1 MRRPLAAPLKGSP
14 AGEAV
19 DEEALCAFMGRRAPG
34 GRLSTQRRE
43 TDQLEILCGLINGIT
58 CGAPLTALI
67 RNTDQRSKD
76 YKAIAD
82 RPRPSHAD
90 LPAQVRYQGFQDVR
104 GGGASPD
111 ASRLPICCAGGIA
124 LQILARRG
132 IRVAAHL
139 AAVGTVEDRP
149 FSPMGE
155 TDAVLQA
162 RLKRELPVLSDEAD
176 KAMAAAVAAA
186 RKSGDSIGAV
196 IEGMITGLPMGLGG
210 PLFEG
215 FDGALAFGL
224 LAFQGSKAW
233 SSATALRP
241 HAVRARL
248 RTTPGSLSS
257 LLPGAAPA
265 ANHAGGIAGGMTT
278 SAPIL
283 FRAAMKPTPSIA
295 LRQQTVSLEAGTAAE
310 LIVTGRHD
318 PCIGIR
324 AVPVVEAVA
333 ALRCPGPPPR
343 AAGSALK
350 GPPQCRVLGF

>member
-1 MRRPLAAPLKGSP
+1 MQRPLAAPLKGSLRAKP
-14 AGEAV
+14 LTKRRFAPS
-19 DEEALCAFMGRRAPG
+19 MGRRAPG

-43 TDQLEILCGLINGIT
+43 TDQPEILCGLMNGIT

-104 GGGASPD
+104 GGGAFSG
-111 ASRLPICCAGGIA
+111 RLTAPICCAGGIA

-149 FSPMGE
+149 FNPMGE
-155 TDAVLQA
+155 SDAVLQA
-162 RLKRELPVLSDEAD
+162 RLERELPVLTDEAD
-176 KAMAAAVAAA
+176 EAMAAAVAAA

-196 IEGMITGLPMGLGG
+196 IEGMITGLPMAWAARSLRVLTAHS
-210 PLFEG
+210 PSDF
-215 FDGALAFGL
+215 

-233 SSATALRP
+233 SLATALRP

-257 LLPGAAPA
+257 QLRAPRQR
-265 ANHAGGIAGGMTT
+265 
-278 SAPIL
+278 PIT
-283 FRAAMKPTPSIA
+283 R
-295 LRQQTVSLEAGTAAE
+295 
-310 LIVTGRHD
+310 
-318 PCIGIR
+318 
-324 AVPVVEAVA
+324 A
-333 ALRCPGPPPR
+333 ALRRG
-343 AAGSALK
+343 
-350 GPPQCRVLGF
+350 

>member
-1 MRRPLAAPLKGSP
+1 MQRPLAAPLKGSLRAKP
-14 AGEAV
+14 LTKRRFAPLWGAE
-19 DEEALCAFMGRRAPG
+19 RRAA
-34 GRLSTQRRE
+34 
-43 TDQLEILCGLINGIT
+43 GLMNGIT

-104 GGGASPD
+104 GGGAFSG
-111 ASRLPICCAGGIA
+111 RLTAPICCAGGIA

-162 RLKRELPVLSDEAD
+162 RLTRELPVLTDEAG

-224 LAFQGSKAW
+224 FGIPGVKGVEFGDGFAAARRSGSAENDPW
-233 SSATALRP
+233 EPQLSA
-241 HAVRARL
+241 
-248 RTTPGSLSS
+248 
-257 LLPGAAPA
+257 PGAAPA
-265 ANHAGGIAGGMTT
+265 ANHSGGIAGGMTT

-333 ALRCPGPPPR
+333 ALAALDLLLAPPAVLSKDLPN
-343 AAGSALK
+343 AECWASEALK
-350 GPPQCRVLGF
+350 ARAEKAL